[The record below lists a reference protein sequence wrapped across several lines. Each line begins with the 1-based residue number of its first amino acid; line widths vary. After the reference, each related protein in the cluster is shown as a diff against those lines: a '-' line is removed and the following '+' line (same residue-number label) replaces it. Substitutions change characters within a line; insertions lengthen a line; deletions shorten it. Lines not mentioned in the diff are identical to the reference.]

1 MQQTSKSSFLN
12 RTVDDVDE
20 VPVVFVVSLSSFVL
34 EAFNVGEGD
43 GGGGS
48 DAVALAAVAATGGA
62 TVLDGSPKTITS
74 PFSTAFSYRSSI
86 DLLPTTAKSRC
97 SCSSTAAVVAVVA
110 VVVGGVAVVVGGV
123 AVVGDAAV
131 DAIDVVDAPSLRRA
145 AASPILFLAAFRFAR
160 RGSLTIECVLIVGVN
175 GRALLLSLSIL
186 NRL

>member
-1 MQQTSKSSFLN
+1 M
-12 RTVDDVDE
+12 DE

-110 VVVGGVAVVVGGV
+110 VVVSGV

-131 DAIDVVDAPSLRRA
+131 DAIAVVDAPSLRRA

>member
-1 MQQTSKSSFLN
+1 MQQTSSFLN

-110 VVVGGVAVVVGGV
+110 VVVSGV

-131 DAIDVVDAPSLRRA
+131 DAIAVVDAPSLRRA

-175 GRALLLSLSIL
+175 GRALSLSLSIL